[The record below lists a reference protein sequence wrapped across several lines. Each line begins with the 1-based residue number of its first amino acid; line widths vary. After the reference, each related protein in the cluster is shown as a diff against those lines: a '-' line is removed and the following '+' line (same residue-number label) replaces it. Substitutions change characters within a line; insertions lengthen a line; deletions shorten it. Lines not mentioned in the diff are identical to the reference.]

1 MNKLFIAAIAAFTFA
16 SCSSESDGSG
26 PSKGKQILGHIEKG
40 PFVQG
45 SEVTLTDLNKDL
57 SQSGKS
63 YTTNTTSDL
72 GSFDFGQAL
81 ELSSGLV
88 ELKTNGYFYNE
99 CTGSLSNSQITL
111 KAIANTDGAASLN
124 VNLLTHLEYSRV
136 KYLVK
141 SGKSFNEAKKQAE
154 AEILKTFAIKDKIKS
169 PEKVSLTDNDK
180 NANILLAISSI
191 MLYDKS
197 EAEFSELIAKFSTD
211 IEKDGTID
219 NNSLIE
225 AIKEGQ
231 KSCHPSQIKKK
242 MEEYY
247 QSKGNNITIGDF
259 SQYVDFN
266 GDGVIDDKDEETPE
280 DEFYSTPSDGYYNE
294 EEVTA
299 LLSNIYTSARE
310 YIAYQNELDV
320 MRLNN
325 NNVQRITPDFELVS
339 NAWNAGYS
347 FDALARDFIN
357 KLDRRH
363 YDFSFDIEPY
373 LTTAKALR
381 AFVLY
386 NMAMEWGRIPI
397 LDGNE
402 PSVAM
407 YVDQRDAYDYCLNF
421 LLKVQ
426 IPDAKLSGT
435 LYFTQRAAD
444 VLKAEIYLALGKM
457 DAAWQWMGEARQMM
471 DEARQILNTIPS
483 DDVFEMRKETNM
495 NEKIEIYS
503 ADYIKYLKDE
513 ADYKDNS
520 GEWFKNRKTNYGT
533 FAALRR
539 MGIVQTLT
547 GIDSHY
553 NLLPIPDQARHLN
566 PNLKQNAGY

>member
-26 PSKGKQILGHIEKG
+26 SPKGKQILGHIEKG

-141 SGKSFNEAKKQAE
+141 SGKSFNEAKEKAE

-197 EAEFSELIAKFSTD
+197 EAEFSEFIAKFSTD
-211 IEKDGTID
+211 IEKDGTIN

-266 GDGVIDDKDEETPE
+266 GDGVIDDKDEEMPE
-280 DEFYSTPSDGYYNE
+280 DDFPTASVVYNE
-294 EEVTA
+294 EKVTA
-299 LLSNIYTSARE
+299 LLSDIYTSARE

-357 KLDRRH
+357 ILEH
-363 YDFSFDIEPY
+363 YYFSFDIKPY

-397 LDGNE
+397 IDGNE

-407 YVDQRDAYDYCLNF
+407 YVDAYDYCLNR
-421 LLKVQ
+421 LLDVQ

-444 VLKAEIYLALGKM
+444 VLKAEIFLALGEES
-457 DAAWQWMGEARQMM
+457 A
-471 DEARQILNTIPS
+471 ARQILNTIPS
-483 DDVFEMRKETNM
+483 DDVFE
-495 NEKIEIYS
+495 IEIYS

-513 ADYKDNS
+513 ADGKDNS
-520 GEWFKNRKTNYGT
+520 GEWFENRKYNYGT

-539 MGIVQTLT
+539 MGRVQTLT

-553 NLLPIPDQARHLN
+553 NLLPIPDQARHLD